1 MSHDAAFFAVEGV
14 ARSFGGFQVLA
25 DVSLAIGQ
33 GEVVG
38 LLGPNGSGK
47 TTLFNI
53 ATGFLPPSAGAI
65 RFRGRD
71 ISVLSVQDR
80 SRLGVVRTFQTPKV
94 FEGLTVRD
102 NVALGFYRQMRAGLV
117 EGLFGAPRARREVAD
132 AREASEPLLARFGLK
147 DLADTAAARLTAG
160 QRRNLEVA
168 RALAGAPRLLMLDEP
183 STGLTRDEAVALG
196 DMLLDLSAEGMT
208 IFVVSHDMEFLRIV
222 GRAHVLYFGRIIA
235 SGTLA
240 EIQADPQVRQIYFG
254 S

>member
-1 MSHDAAFFAVEGV
+1 MPPDAFFAVSGI

-25 DVSLAIGQ
+25 DVSLGVGR
-33 GEVVG
+33 GEIAG

-53 ATGFLPPSAGAI
+53 ATGFLAPSAGSV
-65 RFRGRD
+65 RLDGQD
-71 ISVLSVQDR
+71 ISGLGVQQR

-94 FEGLTVRD
+94 FEGLSVRD
-102 NVALGFYRQMRAGLV
+102 NVALGFYKEMRAGVAESLLGV
-117 EGLFGAPRARREVAD
+117 PRARREVER
-132 AREASEPLLARFGLK
+132 ARDLSAPLLERFGLGAVA
-147 DLADTAAARLTAG
+147 DLAAARLTAG

-183 STGLTRDEAVALG
+183 STGLTRDEAMALG
-196 DMLLDLSAEGMT
+196 DVLVGLRGEGLT

-235 SGTLA
+235 AGTMA
-240 EIQADPQVRQIYFG
+240 DIQADPQVRQIYFG
-254 S
+254 T

>member
-1 MSHDAAFFAVEGV
+1 MSPEPDFFAVDGV
-14 ARSFGGFQVLA
+14 ARSFGGFKVLA

-33 GEVVG
+33 GDIVG

-65 RFRGRD
+65 RFCGRD
-71 ISVLSVQDR
+71 ISSLSVQAR
-80 SRLGVVRTFQTPKV
+80 GRLGVVRTFQTPRV

-102 NVALGFYRQMRAGLV
+102 NVALGFYRQMRAGMV
-117 EGLFGAPRARREVAD
+117 ESLFGFPRSRRDVALARD
-132 AREASEPLLARFGLK
+132 ASEPLLTRFGLR
-147 DLADTAAARLTAG
+147 DLAHMAAARLTAG

-183 STGLTRDEAVALG
+183 STGLTRDEAMALG
-196 DMLLDLSAEGMT
+196 DTLLELRAEGMT

-235 SGTLA
+235 SGALA

>member
-1 MSHDAAFFAVEGV
+1 MSPDPAFFAVDGV

-53 ATGFLPPSAGAI
+53 ATGFLPPSAGAV
-65 RFRGRD
+65 RFCGRD
-71 ISVLSVQDR
+71 ISRLSVQER

-102 NVALGFYRQMRAGLV
+102 NVALGFYRQMRAGMV
-117 EGLFGAPRARREVAD
+117 ESLFGAPRARREVAD
-132 AREASEPLLARFGLK
+132 ARAASEPLLARFGLK
-147 DLADTAAARLTAG
+147 PLADTAAARLTAG

-183 STGLTRDEAVALG
+183 STGLTRDEAMALA

-208 IFVVSHDMEFLRIV
+208 LFVVSHDMEFLRIV
-222 GRAHVLYFGRIIA
+222 GRAHVLSFGRIIA
-235 SGTLA
+235 TGTMA

>member
-1 MSHDAAFFAVEGV
+1 MQPDPFFCVSGI

-25 DVSLAIGQ
+25 DVSLGIGR
-33 GEVVG
+33 GEIAG

-53 ATGFLPPSAGAI
+53 ATGFLAPSAGAV
-65 RFRGRD
+65 RLEGGD
-71 ISVLSVQDR
+71 ISGLSVQER

-94 FEGLTVRD
+94 FEGLSVRD
-102 NVALGFYRQMRAGLV
+102 NVALGFYKRMHSGIV
-117 EGLFGAPRARREVAD
+117 ESLLGGPRARREVER
-132 AREASEPLLARFGLK
+132 ARAESAPLLERFGLGAVGH
-147 DLADTAAARLTAG
+147 LPAARLTAG
-160 QRRNLEVA
+160 QRRNLEIA

-183 STGLTRDEAVALG
+183 STGLTRDEAAALG
-196 DMLLDLSAEGMT
+196 DMLLALKAEGLT

-235 SGTLA
+235 SGGMA

-254 S
+254 T